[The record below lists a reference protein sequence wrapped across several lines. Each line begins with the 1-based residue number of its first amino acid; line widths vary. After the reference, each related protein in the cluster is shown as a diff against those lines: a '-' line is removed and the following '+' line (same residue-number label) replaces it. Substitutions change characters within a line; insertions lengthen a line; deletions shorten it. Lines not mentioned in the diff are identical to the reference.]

1 MHLLRRYCCCSVT
14 QLCPT
19 LCDPMDCSTP
29 GLPVLFYLPELLKLM
44 SIESVKPSNHLIL
57 CHLLLLLPSIFSS
70 IRVFSNKLALH
81 IRQPKYWRFSFNISL
96 SIGYSG
102 LILFRIDWFDLLAVQ
117 GTLKNLLQHHS
128 SKTSILQCCFLYE
141 STLTS
146 IHDYWKKHSFDYMD
160 FFFKV
165 MSLLFNM
172 VSRFVIAFL
181 PRSKQLFISWLQLL
195 STMILETKK
204 IKSHYFH
211 CFPIYLPWN
220 DGTRCYD
227 LIFLN
232 IEF

>member
-1 MHLLRRYCCCSVT
+1 MLRCYCCCSVT
-14 QLCPT
+14 QLRPT
-19 LCDPMDCSTP
+19 LCDSMDCSTP
-29 GLPVLFYLPELLKLM
+29 GLPVLFCLPEFAQTHVHWV
-44 SIESVKPSNHLIL
+44 SEAVQPSHPLSSPSPL
-57 CHLLLLLPSIFSS
+57 ASIFSNM
-70 IRVFSNKLALH
+70 RVFSNKLALH

-96 SIGYSG
+96 SKGYSG
-102 LILFRIDWFDLLAVQ
+102 LILFRIDWFDRLAVQ

-128 SKTSILQCCFLYE
+128 SKASILQCCFLYE
-141 STLTS
+141 TTLTS

-160 FFFKV
+160 FFIKV
-165 MSLLFNM
+165 ISLLFNM
-172 VSRFVIAFL
+172 ISRFVIAFL

-204 IKSHYFH
+204 IKFHYLH

-220 DGTRCYD
+220 DGTRCHD